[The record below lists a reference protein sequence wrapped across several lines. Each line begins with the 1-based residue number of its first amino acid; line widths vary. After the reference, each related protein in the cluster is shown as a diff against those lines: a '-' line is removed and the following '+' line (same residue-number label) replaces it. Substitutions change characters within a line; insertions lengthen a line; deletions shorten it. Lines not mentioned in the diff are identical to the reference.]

1 MQRHHPT
8 KSNPNS
14 FLFKRRDPRSH
25 SNTPIKSSTLSVRY
39 WLLKNKSFP
48 KVLENAELSSEDKEK
63 VRRLLQKPCNP
74 YVRRHTAL
82 SEKVRSSKI
91 NEYNLRKH
99 AGWSKNSK
107 MLDVYTHDL
116 GDSSSDAVLES
127 WGIVTKDNNFQGI
140 YHDSNICQLISLRN
154 YYVNKHAVEARYCQF
169 ISSCRQA
176 TVHCMGY
183 IIQALIL
190 YQETTTVPLYHFILD
205 KKFSRRAIWWTK
217 ETSKQ
222 VSFHG

>member
-1 MQRHHPT
+1 LQRHHPT

-91 NEYNLRKH
+91 NEYNLCKH

-127 WGIVTKDNNFQGI
+127 WGIVTKDNNFQAKPRLVSCICGTPNH
-140 YHDSNICQLISLRN
+140 HDSKYCINSNCNRVSYEGYNEMEEEKRQKDNEVRVLREN
-154 YYVNKHAVEARYCQF
+154 FQKEMKEMRGDMNKIMSMIRPA
-169 ISSCRQA
+169 S
-176 TVHCMGY
+176 MG
-183 IIQALIL
+183 
-190 YQETTTVPLYHFILD
+190 E
-205 KKFSRRAIWWTK
+205 W
-217 ETSKQ
+217 
-222 VSFHG
+222 